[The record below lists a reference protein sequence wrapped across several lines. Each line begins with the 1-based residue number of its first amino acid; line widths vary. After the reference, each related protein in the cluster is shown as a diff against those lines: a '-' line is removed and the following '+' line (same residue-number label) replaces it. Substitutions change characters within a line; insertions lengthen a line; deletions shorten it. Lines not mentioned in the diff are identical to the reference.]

1 MSLDPCQYRPYWLQ
15 SCHFLLFS
23 SSAILTFE
31 KLAIM
36 SGRCLQEWSLEPK
49 GAHVVFRQSSSLL
62 LWKSV
67 KEILVSVAFA
77 KMTFLR
83 TKQQM
88 LNTTFWYYPDF
99 RKLAFQVS
107 ALIMLAD
114 MERSFHG
121 YQLDSLDLVYDEQVQ
136 VNLFPAYCTSSYVKV
151 TATCCGHGT

>member
-1 MSLDPCQYRPYWLQ
+1 MSLDLCQYRPYWLQ

-107 ALIMLAD
+107 ALIIWQTWNVAFTGTNLILWILCTMNRYRSIYFQRIALAP
-114 MERSFHG
+114 M
-121 YQLDSLDLVYDEQVQ
+121 
-136 VNLFPAYCTSSYVKV
+136 
-151 TATCCGHGT
+151 